1 MPFEREITRIL
12 SGLLIGL
19 LVVAGSAAYWAVFGP
34 ESLLLREDNPRRV
47 EFERAIRRGSIYDAS
62 NALLAQSAVVE
73 GGRFPL
79 RMYVEPSFF
88 GTIGYYSFRYGTGGV
103 EAFYDGLLSGRDE
116 PDTWERWWREQV
128 LGLPRIGTDVRLTL
142 RASLQDV
149 AVEAIGARRGVVIAL
164 DAERGDLL
172 TLVSRP
178 AYDPNV
184 LDEEWAVLSQ
194 SPDNPFFNRA
204 LQGRYQS
211 GSALHLPLLL
221 LAALGNLDL
230 NARIVEVGRPQVVD
244 GLTIECVIT
253 PSERDLPL
261 MDALSHGCPSGVVRL
276 VSWLD
281 LSAIGQTLSSFE
293 LEAIPP
299 VDVGRFIVQDA
310 SSSRERLAPTLDDL
324 LGQGQITVNPLA
336 FARFLSAVV
345 SEGTAPPL
353 RLADAVRAP
362 FSDWQ
367 AMPRPRQEISLVT
380 QAAAAQGRDWL
391 LATGVL
397 LGLPEGVG
405 GYAARAQSGEETQV
419 WFAGFATIG
428 DEQVVVLVILEN
440 ESDVREAIAVGVAVL
455 TAYVE
460 ANSTP

>member
-19 LVVAGSAAYWAVFGP
+19 LVVAGSAAYWAVTGP

-47 EFERAIRRGSIYDAS
+47 EFERAIRRGAIYDAS
-62 NALLAQSAVVE
+62 NALLAQSTVRE
-73 GGRFPL
+73 GGRFPV

-116 PDTWERWWREQV
+116 PETWERWWREQV

-142 RASLQDV
+142 RSSLQAA

-164 DAERGDLL
+164 DAERGDIL

-194 SPDNPFFNRA
+194 SPENPFFNRA

-211 GSALHLPLLL
+211 GSTLHLPLLL
-221 LAALGNLDL
+221 LAVLGNVDL
-230 NARIVEVGRPQVVD
+230 NATIPNIDKPQVID
-244 GLTIECVIT
+244 GLTIECVIA
-253 PSERDLPL
+253 PPEKELPL
-261 MDALSHGCPSGVVRL
+261 ADALSHGCPSSVVQL
-276 VSWLD
+276 ASWLD
-281 LSAIGQTLSSFE
+281 LKAIGQTLTSFE
-293 LEAIPP
+293 LDAIPS
-299 VDVGRFIVQDA
+299 VDVGRVIVPEA
-310 SSSRERLAPTLDDL
+310 GSSRDRLTPTLDDL

-345 SEGTAPPL
+345 SEGTVPSL

-367 AMPRPRQEISLVT
+367 TLPRPRQETSLVT

-391 LATGVL
+391 LATGAL

-405 GYAARAQSGEETQV
+405 GYAALAQSGRETQV
-419 WFAGFATIG
+419 WFAGFTAIG
-428 DEQVVVLVILEN
+428 GEQVVVLVILEN
-440 ESDVREAIAVGVAVL
+440 ESNVREAIAVGVAVL
-455 TAYVE
+455 TTYVE
-460 ANSTP
+460 ASSTP